1 MLRIKKVIILVSF
14 SPSTKQK
21 DSIQPDMQGFQNHTK
36 KRQKGKIE
44 MMQNDAN

>member
-21 DSIQPDMQGFQNHTK
+21 DSIHPDMQGFQNYTK
-36 KRQKGKIE
+36 KKGKNE
-44 MMQNDAN
+44 DRNDAK